1 MTLAIA
7 FVLFYSRWK
16 AKRQERIR

>member
-7 FVLFYSRWK
+7 FYIPF
-16 AKRQERIR
+16 